1 MDVGTS
7 NLEGEE
13 EKEKEKNQFSWKKN
27 QEKPRFLNLGALVDR
42 PNAYPCPC
50 VQTNADMTSTK

>member
-13 EKEKEKNQFSWKKN
+13 EKEKEKKSILLGKKPGKAKIPESW
-27 QEKPRFLNLGALVDR
+27 
-42 PNAYPCPC
+42 
-50 VQTNADMTSTK
+50 STG